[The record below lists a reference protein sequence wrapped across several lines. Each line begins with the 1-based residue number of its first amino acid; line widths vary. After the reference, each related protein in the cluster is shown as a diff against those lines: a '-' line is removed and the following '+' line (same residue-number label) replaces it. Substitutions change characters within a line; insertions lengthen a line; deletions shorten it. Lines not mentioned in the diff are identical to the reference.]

1 MKATFDLP
9 DDLYRLAK
17 ARSAME
23 GRPLRSVAVELF
35 QNWLSSHHALPP
47 PTPQQPSLERPP
59 TRFDNA
65 PWVKIVRPYLR
76 PGMSHDF
83 GEIREAVSRGWG
95 QAAAE
100 KLRTSR
106 K

>member
-35 QNWLSSHHALPP
+35 QNWLSSHHALPQP
-47 PTPQQPSLERPP
+47 APQEPSPERPA

-65 PWVKIVRPYLR
+65 PWARIVRPYLR
-76 PGMSHDF
+76 PGMSHDPAQ
-83 GEIREAVSRGWG
+83 IREAASRAWG
-95 QAAAE
+95 QAAAG

>member
-23 GRPLRSVAVELF
+23 GRPLRSVVVELF
-35 QNWLSSHHALPP
+35 QNWLSSHHAPP
-47 PTPQQPSLERPP
+47 APQKPVSEHPP

-65 PWVKIVRPYLR
+65 PWAKIVRPYLR
-76 PGMSHDF
+76 PGMSHDPR
-83 GEIREAVSRGWG
+83 EINKAVSRGWG
-95 QAAAE
+95 QAVGE